1 MMENNNSGSQDPIRC
16 KTILVGDSGVGK
28 TTIIGRYINK
38 YNPNEKNT
46 IGASFTNKLENI
58 DDKQILFEIW
68 DTAGQERFRS
78 INSIFYQDAY
88 ICILV
93 YDITCKK
100 SFDSLKEYWY
110 KAVKEGGSENII
122 FHVAGNKIDLF
133 DKEEVERND
142 VKDYCDNIDADFSF
156 ISATQNAYID
166 DLFRKIAKKFIN
178 SDFFENKEKSKEKPE
193 RFSLGG
199 EKDNNEDKSKKKK
212 GCC

>member
-1 MMENNNSGSQDPIRC
+1 MIGNNLSVIQDPIHC

-58 DDKQILFEIW
+58 DGQQIIFEIW

-78 INSIFYQDAY
+78 INSIFYKDAS
-88 ICILV
+88 ICIMV

-100 SFDSLKEYWY
+100 SFYNLKEYWY
-110 KAVKEGGSENII
+110 GAVKEGGSENLI
-122 FHVAGNKIDLF
+122 FHIAGNKIDLYENEAVETNEV
-133 DKEEVERND
+133 KNYCEE
-142 VKDYCDNIDADFSF
+142 IDADFSF
-156 ISATQNAYID
+156 ISATENTYID
-166 DLFRKIAKKFIN
+166 DLFKKIAKKFIE
-178 SDFFENKEKSKEKPE
+178 SDVFKNIEKSKEKTE
-193 RFSLGG
+193 KCSLD
-199 EKDNNEDKSKKKK
+199 EENNNSEDTKKKKK